1 VSDFYKSK
9 RVVVTGGTGFVGSHF
24 AESLLELGATVVVP
38 VHDRPLPIEHDGIET
53 ISCDLESEKDAFRI
67 CEGADYLLHCAGP
80 VGAAG
85 VGPEK
90 LMHGISRGLSL
101 LTKTLHAAWAQKVK
115 RVLIFGSSTGYPAL
129 DHPVKEEEFWTGDVD
144 PGYFGYG
151 WMRRYMERVG
161 EFMQNES
168 DTDVTIV
175 RPVAIYGPR
184 DNFDPKTCH
193 VISALINRAVSGE
206 DPYVVWGKSSV
217 VRDFLHVKDFVRGS
231 LLALEKLPGAEPI
244 NIAYGKQTTV
254 GEVVEAILKA
264 AGRDDLAVQ
273 YDETKPTALPFRMA
287 DTTKAQVLLGFK
299 PSISLE
305 EGLADTVAWYK
316 ENQRLERVKSS
327 LAHCE

>member
-1 VSDFYKSK
+1 MSNYYKDK
-9 RVVVTGGTGFVGSHF
+9 RVVVTGGTGFVGGYF
-24 AESLLELGATVVVP
+24 VEALLELGAQVVVP
-38 VHDRPLPIEHDGIET
+38 VHNRPLTVGNDRIEAIP
-53 ISCDLESEKDAFRI
+53 CDLEVEEDALKI
-67 CEGADYLLHCAGP
+67 CEGADCLFHCAGP

-85 VGPEK
+85 IGPEK
-90 LMHGISRGLSL
+90 LMHGISKGLSL
-101 LTKTLHAAWAQKVK
+101 LMKTLHAAWVKKVG

-129 DHPVKEEEFWTGDVD
+129 DHPVKEDEFWTGDVY
-144 PGYFGYG
+144 PGYLGYG

-161 EFMQNES
+161 EFMQRDS

-193 VISALINRAVSGE
+193 VIPALINRAVAGE
-206 DPYVVWGKSSV
+206 NPYVVWGKADV
-217 VRDFLHVKDFVRGS
+217 VRDFLHVKDFVRGC
-231 LLALEKLPGAEPI
+231 LLAMEKLPCAEPV

-264 AGRDDLAVQ
+264 AGREDAIVE

-287 DTTKAQVLLGFK
+287 DTTKAREELGFE

-305 EGLADTVAWYK
+305 EGLADTVSWYK
-316 ENQRLERVKSS
+316 KTRS
-327 LAHCE
+327 